1 VLDQSEAEAAEAEA
15 QQKRDEVALKTVNT
29 KIAAA
34 EKELLKMKEE
44 QQSTVK
50 ARLALH
56 SNENNPPPSKISA
69 TSSKQHPST
78 GFIVESKVCS
88 VPKHGIYY
96 HTHLKDAIAAGK
108 IIGPHGHQQQLM
120 EGYVKSMADQARTN
134 VNKRR
139 QNARIT
145 THSYSVNKVKGR
157 KEGVNRNQA
166 ELVLCVS

>member
-1 VLDQSEAEAAEAEA
+1 LFHRRGAGARVLDHLEVEAAEAKA

-34 EKELLKMKEE
+34 EKELLKMKE

-88 VPKHGIYY
+88 VHAPRS
-96 HTHLKDAIAAGK
+96 TC
-108 IIGPHGHQQQLM
+108 
-120 EGYVKSMADQARTN
+120 S
-134 VNKRR
+134 
-139 QNARIT
+139 
-145 THSYSVNKVKGR
+145 
-157 KEGVNRNQA
+157 
-166 ELVLCVS
+166 